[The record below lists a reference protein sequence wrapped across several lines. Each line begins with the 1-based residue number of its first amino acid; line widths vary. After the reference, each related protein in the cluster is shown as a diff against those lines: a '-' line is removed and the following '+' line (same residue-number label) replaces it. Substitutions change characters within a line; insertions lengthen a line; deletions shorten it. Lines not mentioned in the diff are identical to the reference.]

1 MENSLVLIEPSSVNI
16 VYLVNLIKTYN
27 IHANVNYYISLL

>member
-1 MENSLVLIEPSSVNI
+1 MENSLVLIETSSVNI

-27 IHANVNYYISLL
+27 IHVNYYISLL